1 MWLLVKRLRC
11 AVWLLIW
18 DGEIGVIGKHSWGFD
33 WKNMAISGTLC
44 LCVVLIPVTLL
55 HALYLKSPW
64 SVSETDF
71 VPKHHA
77 CSIGVCIIC
86 RCRTLDSQSW
96 AFLFCSFYM
105 MHSNWSCCCLA
116 QICLNTKSK
125 WKTVNQNI
133 AREAWQEVGII
144 SLT

>member
-1 MWLLVKRLRC
+1 MWPLVKRLRY
-11 AVWLLIW
+11 AVCLLIW
-18 DGEIGVIGKHSWGFD
+18 DGETGFTGEHLWEFD

-44 LCVVLIPVTLL
+44 LCVVLSQSLL
-55 HALYLKSPW
+55 HALNLKSPW

-77 CSIGVCIIC
+77 CSIGVCIVC

-96 AFLFCSFYM
+96 EFLFCSFYM
-105 MHSNWSCCCLA
+105 MHCNWNCCCLA
-116 QICLNTKSK
+116 QIWLNTKSK
-125 WKTVNQNI
+125 WKTVNQHI
-133 AREAWQEVGII
+133 AREAWQEVGLI